1 MTSTAQAKTKQVRTI
16 RLCWPRDSVET
27 RARFCPGSI
36 LSVRSCTRFKGA
48 DTLAVRKL
56 TAWIW
61 AKNLQAGKGWHVSSI
76 LGSSCD
82 AVEEILWMC
91 AEGYTVPA

>member
-1 MTSTAQAKTKQVRTI
+1 
-16 RLCWPRDSVET
+16 
-27 RARFCPGSI
+27 
-36 LSVRSCTRFKGA
+36 
-48 DTLAVRKL
+48 VRKL